1 MLFESLSRQSA
12 ENRRWI
18 VFNFKR
24 KFRQF
29 SERADAFAS
38 EVIVQFPGKANETL
52 LLFCSGEVNRQK
64 VVIMV
69 DLNS

>member
-1 MLFESLSRQSA
+1 MRRTGDGKCSISNESFGSLVK
-12 ENRRWI
+12 EL
-18 VFNFKR
+18 
-24 KFRQF
+24 
-29 SERADAFAS
+29 ADAFAS